1 MEKEQ
6 RQVLGASMV
15 GTILEWYGIFLF
27 ASGASYIAGNFLPST
42 NPLTSIAVTLFIF
55 AIGFFLRPV
64 GAVFFGH
71 FGDRMGRKRML
82 LATLLISGVSTGLV
96 GVIPNYQQA
105 GVLAIVLLIILR
117 LLLGFG
123 LGGEWGGAMLLT
135 LENFKQKRGL
145 WGSFVQSTVGIGL
158 ILGALAFLLLNLALG
173 KTAMESYGW
182 RIPYLLAFLV
192 LVVGIFIRFRIP
204 ETPLFEAAKKEKQI
218 VKVPIKEL
226 FADHKVSLLLS
237 TFIVASSGTIYYVGV
252 ALIPT
257 LFHIYFHVI
266 DANQL
271 QVGVI
276 LFALMEIVFVFFGG
290 VLSDIVGRRTMA
302 IVANLIFII
311 IVFPSIL
318 VRTLASYYIF
328 MALYGISHGSGYTS
342 EGDMISEIF
351 PTNVRYTGNSFA
363 YQFANSY
370 IAGPAPYASVALGS
384 LSVFLYP
391 FYGLFFSVLAI
402 ISAIKFKETKDVAM
416 GEAEAT

>member
-27 ASGASYIAGNFLPST
+27 ASGAIYIAGNFLPKA
-42 NPLTSIAVTLFIF
+42 NPLASIAATLFIF

-135 LENFKQKRGL
+135 LENFKRKRGL

-158 ILGALAFLLLNLALG
+158 ILGALAFLILNLALG

-192 LVVGIFIRFRIP
+192 LVVGIFIRFKIP
-204 ETPLFEAAKKEKQI
+204 ETPLFEAARKEKQI

-257 LFHIYFHVI
+257 LFYHFKVI
-266 DANQL
+266 DLNQL
-271 QVGVI
+271 QIGVI
-276 LFALMEIVFVFFGG
+276 LFALMEILFVFAGG
-290 VLSDIVGRRTMA
+290 VLSDMLGRRTMA
-302 IVANLIFII
+302 IAANLIFII

-318 VRTLASYYIF
+318 VRTLASYYVF

-363 YQFANSY
+363 YQFANAY
-370 IAGPAPYASVALGS
+370 IAGPAPYASLALGS

-391 FYGLFFSVLAI
+391 VYGLFFSVVAI

>member
-1 MEKEQ
+1 
-6 RQVLGASMV
+6 
-15 GTILEWYGIFLF
+15 
-27 ASGASYIAGNFLPST
+27 
-42 NPLTSIAVTLFIF
+42 
-55 AIGFFLRPV
+55 
-64 GAVFFGH
+64 
-71 FGDRMGRKRML
+71 
-82 LATLLISGVSTGLV
+82 
-96 GVIPNYQQA
+96 
-105 GVLAIVLLIILR
+105 
-117 LLLGFG
+117 
-123 LGGEWGGAMLLT
+123 MLLT
-135 LENFKQKRGL
+135 LENFKRKRGL

-158 ILGALAFLLLNLALG
+158 ILGALAFLILNLALG

-192 LVVGIFIRFRIP
+192 LVVGIFIRFKIP
-204 ETPLFEAAKKEKQI
+204 ETPLFEAARKEKLI

-257 LFHIYFHVI
+257 LFYHFKVI
-266 DANQL
+266 DLNQL
-271 QVGVI
+271 QIGVI
-276 LFALMEIVFVFFGG
+276 LFALMEILFVFAGG
-290 VLSDIVGRRTMA
+290 VLSDMLGRRTMA
-302 IVANLIFII
+302 IAANLIFII

-318 VRTLASYYIF
+318 VRTLASYYVF

-363 YQFANSY
+363 YQFANAY
-370 IAGPAPYASVALGS
+370 IAGPAPYASLALGS

-391 FYGLFFSVLAI
+391 VYGLFFSVVAI

>member
-1 MEKEQ
+1 M
-6 RQVLGASMV
+6 
-15 GTILEWYGIFLF
+15 
-27 ASGASYIAGNFLPST
+27 
-42 NPLTSIAVTLFIF
+42 
-55 AIGFFLRPV
+55 
-64 GAVFFGH
+64 
-71 FGDRMGRKRML
+71 
-82 LATLLISGVSTGLV
+82 
-96 GVIPNYQQA
+96 
-105 GVLAIVLLIILR
+105 
-117 LLLGFG
+117 
-123 LGGEWGGAMLLT
+123 
-135 LENFKQKRGL
+135 
-145 WGSFVQSTVGIGL
+145 
-158 ILGALAFLLLNLALG
+158 
-173 KTAMESYGW
+173 
-182 RIPYLLAFLV
+182 

-363 YQFANSY
+363 YQFANAY

>member
-27 ASGASYIAGNFLPST
+27 ASGAIYIAGNFLPST
-42 NPLTSIAVTLFIF
+42 NPLASIAATLFIF

-135 LENFKQKRGL
+135 LENFKRKRGL

-158 ILGALAFLLLNLALG
+158 ILGALAFLILNLALG

-192 LVVGIFIRFRIP
+192 LVVGIFIRFKIP
-204 ETPLFEAAKKEKQI
+204 ETPLFEAARKEKQI

-257 LFHIYFHVI
+257 LFYHFKVI
-266 DANQL
+266 DLNQL
-271 QVGVI
+271 QIGVI
-276 LFALMEIVFVFFGG
+276 LFALMEILFVFAGG
-290 VLSDIVGRRTMA
+290 VLSDMLGRRTMA
-302 IVANLIFII
+302 IAANLIFII

-318 VRTLASYYIF
+318 VRTLASYYVF

-363 YQFANSY
+363 YQFANAY
-370 IAGPAPYASVALGS
+370 IAGPAPYASLALGS

-391 FYGLFFSVLAI
+391 VYGLFFSVVAI